1 LNGTHHL
8 AFLLEA
14 TEIHTQFYH
23 SFPSWHAHNTKN
35 ATTNNNIMVNTY
47 GSIIMNNDG
56 LESGGVR
63 QSKKLGG
70 TGLVDDG
77 SSSYSLANGGSHQQN
92 LTFWSPSPHSTSRS
106 SRENLDLLLQ
116 SRSPSDT
123 STEDDSV
130 ALLANA
136 GTTSLLCECSNGKNS
151 KALEPEG
158 RCSAVTSFLARHG
171 SRRNALLGLGLL
183 VACSLYV
190 VGRYSNTTTI
200 PLLVGP
206 NHHTSSSTTVT
217 TSKQRGGKKKSMA
230 ALSLLDPVM
239 DLGLAAYERPKS
251 SRPPKALADSP
262 YTVYPTNAWYQNLLM
277 LGKDGDDHTTENPQD
292 IHRVYCIPYII
303 DAAGKIAGLRL
314 HGSYR
319 TVSNT
324 VIQLNTQNEFGLTI
338 GAKVHHGDVVE
349 PTKDDPDNEKPTTI
363 SRGYTI
369 HTATPL
375 GVTLAWVRFFFFFR

>member
-1 LNGTHHL
+1 MVKQASNGTKH
-8 AFLLEA
+8 
-14 TEIHTQFYH
+14 
-23 SFPSWHAHNTKN
+23 
-35 ATTNNNIMVNTY
+35 TY

-56 LESGGVR
+56 PEESGGR
-63 QSKKLGG
+63 QESTKLGG
-70 TGLVDDG
+70 GAGLVVDD
-77 SSSYSLANGGSHQQN
+77 SSCFSLADGGSHQN
-92 LTFWSPSPHSTSRS
+92 LTTSSWSPSPHSTSRS
-106 SRENLDLLLQ
+106 SRENLDLLLKYH
-116 SRSPSDT
+116 PSDTT

-136 GTTSLLCECSNGKNS
+136 GGTTSLLCDCTNGKNK
-151 KALEPEG
+151 KALEQEG
-158 RCSAVTSFLARHG
+158 KCSAVTSFLARHCC
-171 SRRNALLGLGLL
+171 SRRMALLGLGLL

-190 VGRYSNTTTI
+190 VGRYSNTTI
-200 PLLVGP
+200 PLLVDH
-206 NHHTSSSTTVT
+206 NHDGDDDLAADTTSATVT
-217 TSKQRGGKKKSMA
+217 TKREGKKSMA
-230 ALSLLDPVM
+230 ALSLLDPVR
-239 DLGLAAYERPKS
+239 DLGLAAYERPES

-277 LGKDGDDHTTENPQD
+277 LGKDGDTPQD

-314 HGSYR
+314 HGVYR

-338 GAKVHHGDVVE
+338 GAKVNHDNGVVVE
-349 PTKDDPDNEKPTTI
+349 PTTDDHGDHDDKPTI

-375 GVTLAWVRFFFFFR
+375 GVTLEWVRVCVCVCFFR